1 MDPADLQF
9 ALLPLRVMAAQVRDW
24 ANEDGESLVCS
35 AAPGASSGP
44 TSNPFGLGLDSGTN
58 SASRPAG
65 PGSDKPYVSYVYG
78 LYRPTGTNFAPALQ
92 VLQVDRYRPNRYK
105 LEFDLSRAPH
115 GAQPIET
122 DARSTSP
129 SSQQPIDK
137 GGQHVRGHRIARCL
151 QVCVSH

>member
-1 MDPADLQF
+1 MLCGPWGLKRPGPETGLTYSQVPPGLASTRVRGQPAARRETISHVF
-9 ALLPLRVMAAQVRDW
+9 HMFMACI
-24 ANEDGESLVCS
+24 G
-35 AAPGASSGP
+35 
-44 TSNPFGLGLDSGTN
+44 
-58 SASRPAG
+58 
-65 PGSDKPYVSYVYG
+65 
-78 LYRPTGTNFAPALQ
+78 PTGTNFAPAMQ
-92 VLQVDRYRPNRYK
+92 VLQVDRYRPCRCK

-137 GGQHVRGHRIARCL
+137 RGQRVRGHVITRCL